1 MANGIINL
9 GQSGS
14 ILGQII
20 WSSSSNG
27 TSANS
32 SQVTAS
38 IQCRKASNTTQ
49 PTKGTWTGNLNI
61 GGTNQGISWNT
72 SIGTSWV
79 TLKEFTITK
88 SHNQDG
94 TGTCY
99 IQGSINGPSGTSQSG
114 KTVSGEQTVTLD
126 KIDRWATITGAPDFN
141 DTQNPT
147 IQYSNP
153 AGNSISSLQ
162 ACISLTGNIDDIK
175 YRDIPKT
182 GNSYT
187 FNLTEAER
195 NVLRN
200 ATITNSRSVIFF
212 VKSVI
217 DGQTY
222 YTTLTRTFSII
233 NANPTFDV
241 AYLDTNSKTTDITG
255 NNQLIIQNNSTLQIK
270 VTNATS
276 YKYAELRNI
285 SVNVNGN
292 KISQFPSSSS
302 LNIDVGILDV
312 SQNLTI
318 PVTLTDSRGNST
330 TKNLTVKI
338 LEWKLPTALIS
349 MQRVS
354 NYYST
359 TNIKVDASFSS
370 LNNKNEVTIQYQTK
384 KRSDISYGAL
394 TTIQNNQ
401 ETTFEA
407 DNNYEWDI
415 KVLLTDKF
423 GTTSYYLILGK
434 GIPIAFFD
442 ARLNATGFNCFPK
455 MPNSTWVNNI
465 PVDDAILIGTQPLY
479 DYSKMTSSGTTS
491 LLGAYNYWLLGG
503 IFDNT
508 AIPIGYERAYKIS
521 AQISTSGSNTGKI
534 ILNNIESS
542 ATSTWSGSTFRKIVS
557 TKIFK
562 ESELKFEDVFNFE
575 TDTRKGLNLKISNEG
590 SGTLEVWNISLHAY
604 LVKKTTEIETMNNF
618 IKPSYDRMFN
628 EISRIVW
635 GQVAKDYAS
644 IISQYNTKFETTNDE
659 IFEKYLSMPNLSQE
673 IDSGVKT
680 TYTGEFKL
688 MEPDYTTLYKKWY
701 YTADYISGIVTL
713 EEF

>member
-1 MANGIINL
+1 MANGTINL

-99 IQGSINGPSGTSQSG
+99 IQGSINGPSGTTQSG

-126 KIDRWATITGAPDFN
+126 KIDRWATITEAPDFN

-175 YRDIPKT
+175 YRDISKT

-200 ATITNSRSVIFF
+200 ATTTNSRSVIFF

-222 YTTLTRTFSII
+222 YTTLTRTFSIS
-233 NANPTFDV
+233 NGGPTFDV
-241 AYLDTNSKTTDITG
+241 AYLDTNSSTTAITG
-255 NNQLIIQNNSTLQIK
+255 NNQYIIQGNSSLQIK
-270 VTNATS
+270 VTNAKA
-276 YKYAELRNI
+276 YKGASLV
-285 SVNVNGN
+285 SAWTFVNGIYYSGAFGHDGN
-292 KISQFPSSSS
+292 GSNWI
-302 LNIDVGILDV
+302 NINVGEV
-312 SQNLTI
+312 YSSQNLDIEVEVEDT
-318 PVTLTDSRGNST
+318 RGNR
-330 TKNLTVKI
+330 TKKKLTLKI
-338 LEWKLPTALIS
+338 LQWSLPTALFT
-349 MQRVS
+349 MRRTS
-354 NYYST
+354 NFYSET
-359 TNIKVDASFSS
+359 TLKADATYSYLTVGNTS
-370 LNNKNEVTIQYQTK
+370 KNTLTIQYQIK
-384 KRSDISYGAL
+384 KVSDTNYGSL
-394 TTIQNNQ
+394 ITIENNT

-407 DNNYEWDI
+407 DNTSEWNVRVI
-415 KVLLTDKF
+415 LTDKI
-423 GTTSYYLILGK
+423 GSTTYNLVLNR
-434 GIPIAFFD
+434 GIPIVYFD
-442 ARLNATGFNCFPK
+442 DLLSATGFNCFPK
-455 MPNSTWVNNI
+455 VRDSVYSSDLPI
-465 PVDDAILIGTQPLY
+465 DDEIYIGSQVLY
-479 DYSKMTSSGTTS
+479 DNYQMTSSGKTAV
-491 LLGAYNYWLLGG
+491 LGAYNFKLLQG
-503 IFDNT
+503 IFDGIE
-508 AIPIGYERAYKIS
+508 IPSTYERAYRIT
-521 AQISTSGSNTGKI
+521 AQVSTRNENYANV
-534 ILNNIESS
+534 ILNNISS
-542 ATSTWSGSTFRKIVS
+542 SLVNTWSGETFRATTS
-557 TKIFK
+557 TRIFK
-562 ESELKFEDVFNFE
+562 ESE
-575 TDTRKGLNLKISNEG
+575 I
-590 SGTLEVWNISLHAY
+590 TLESVVNYTTSVQKGCNLYCNNTGNYNATFWNITVHGY
-604 LVKKTTEIETMNNF
+604 LVKKINDLLPTRDIYVNTITRTGKEKAYLAIKKQFPIDYPEKDISTYNISINDPHTMDG
-618 IKPSYDRMFN
+618 YDNLWIADVR
-628 EISRIVW
+628 
-635 GQVAKDYAS
+635 
-644 IISQYNTKFETTNDE
+644 
-659 IFEKYLSMPNLSQE
+659 LSNPDNPYG
-673 IDSGVKT
+673 D
-680 TYTGEFKL
+680 FH
-688 MEPDYTTLYKKWY
+688 DYTYWCTED
-701 YTADYISGIVTL
+701 TISEDVYD
-713 EEF
+713 

>member
-1 MANGIINL
+1 MANGTINL

-49 PTKGTWTGNLNI
+49 PTRGTWTGNLNV

-99 IQGSINGPSGTSQSG
+99 IQGSINGPSGTTQSG

-126 KIDRWATITGAPDFN
+126 KIDRWATITEAPDFN

-147 IQYSNP
+147 INFYNP
-153 AGNSISSLQ
+153 AGFKLMLKIEAGGNDSLIIRDNISES
-162 ACISLTGNIDDIK
+162 
-175 YRDIPKT
+175 
-182 GNSYT
+182 NSYT
-187 FNLTEAER
+187 FTLTEAER
-195 NVLRN
+195 NKLRALTPN
-200 ATITNSRSVIFF
+200 SNTLPVRFTVGTYLNGSVQNWSYLDKTMTIV
-212 VKSVI
+212 
-217 DGQTY
+217 
-222 YTTLTRTFSII
+222 

-255 NNQLIIQNNSTLQIK
+255 NNQLIIQNNSTLQVK

-442 ARLNATGFNCFPK
+442 ARLNATGFNCFPQ

-557 TKIFK
+557 TRIFK

-590 SGTLEVWNISLHAY
+590 SGTLEVWNIALHAY

-644 IISQYNTKFETTNDE
+644 IVSQYNTKFETTNDE